1 MARENVTENYGS
13 LVDTDSGWRIDFDL
27 NPDSFEDE
35 KSTNIAEINIPGMSH
50 PRLQFTNG
58 ASRSVKFTLY
68 LHYGATD
75 DIIETLNL
83 LQSWL
88 YPEYEGGRLT
98 KAPAKLMLVF
108 GGTWAD
114 ELWIMKSCNVT
125 HKKFS
130 KELDCIFAQV
140 NIELVEYIETSRDAK
155 EFRNENGGG

>member
-13 LVDTDSGWRIDFDL
+13 LVDTESGRRVDFDL
-27 NPDSFEDE
+27 NPDSFTDE
-35 KSTNIAEINIPGMSH
+35 KSTEIAEIKIPGMSH
-50 PRLQFTNG
+50 PRLQFTHG
-58 ASRSVKFTLY
+58 GSRTVEFTLQ

-75 DIIETLNL
+75 DIIDTLNL

-88 YPEYEGGRLT
+88 YAEYESGRLS
-98 KAPAKLMLVF
+98 KPPAKLMLVF

-114 ELWIMKSCNVT
+114 ELWVMKSCNVT

-140 NIELVEYIETSRDAK
+140 NIELVEYIEKSRDAK
-155 EFRNENGGG
+155 EFRQENEGG